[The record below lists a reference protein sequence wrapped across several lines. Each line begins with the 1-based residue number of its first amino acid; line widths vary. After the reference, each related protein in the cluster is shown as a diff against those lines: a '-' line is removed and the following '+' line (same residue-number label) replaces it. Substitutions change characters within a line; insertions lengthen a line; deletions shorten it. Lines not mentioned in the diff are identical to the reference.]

1 MDGTATADLP
11 ADEEQDRQLAQQ
23 PERNPEQEGTMT
35 MLPAIIRPT
44 KTTALTR
51 AVAAFKAQRRPVHI
65 GMIIDA
71 TGSREHS
78 WEQAQTAQLR
88 MFKDLAGLKA
98 LQLRLL
104 EFGGGKLSDYG
115 WQSDALQVAKKMAAV
130 RCRQGLTQFIPAL
143 EAFAKDETKADA
155 LILIGDAFEEC
166 STAVLMPSWNLRDR
180 GTRVFCF
187 HEGDDPVARSAF
199 NAIAETT
206 GGRSIKL
213 GDQLPLADLCSGAAL
228 LAAGGKD
235 ALKRLPNAKAR
246 QLLLPPPKP

>member
-1 MDGTATADLP
+1 MI
-11 ADEEQDRQLAQQ
+11 
-23 PERNPEQEGTMT
+23 
-35 MLPAIIRPT
+35 MLPAIIRPN

-51 AVAAFKAQRRPVHI
+51 AVAAFKAQRRPAHI
-65 GMIIDA
+65 GLIIDA

-88 MFKDLAGLKA
+88 MFKDLASLKA

-115 WQSDALQVAKKMAAV
+115 WQGDALKVAKKMAAV
-130 RCRQGLTQFIPAL
+130 RCRQGLTQFVPAL
-143 EAFAKDETKADA
+143 EAFAKDKTKTDA
-155 LILIGDAFEEC
+155 LLLIGDAFEEEQ
-166 STAVLMPSWNLRDR
+166 TAVLFCAWNLRDR

-187 HEGDDPVARSAF
+187 REGDDPVTESAF
-199 NAIAETT
+199 RTLAEIT

-228 LAAGGKD
+228 LAAGGQD
-235 ALKRLPNAKAR
+235 AIKRLPNAKAR

>member
-1 MDGTATADLP
+1 
-11 ADEEQDRQLAQQ
+11 
-23 PERNPEQEGTMT
+23 MT
-35 MLPAIIRPT
+35 MLPAIIRP
-44 KTTALTR
+44 KQTTALTR

-71 TGSREHS
+71 TGSREES

-88 MFKDLAGLKA
+88 MFKDLGGLKA

-104 EFGGGKLSDYG
+104 QFGGGKLTDYG
-115 WQSDALQVAKKMAAV
+115 WQGDALKAAKKMAAV

-143 EAFAKDETKADA
+143 EAFAADGKKADA
-155 LILIGDAFEEC
+155 LILIGDAFEE
-166 STAVLMPSWNLRDR
+166 SDNVALLPSWNLRDR

-187 HEGDDPVARSAF
+187 REGDDPVAASAF
-199 NAIAETT
+199 STIAETT

-213 GDQLPLADLCSGAAL
+213 GDELPLADLCSGAAL
-228 LAAGGKD
+228 LAAGGQD

>member
-1 MDGTATADLP
+1 MI
-11 ADEEQDRQLAQQ
+11 
-23 PERNPEQEGTMT
+23 
-35 MLPAIIRPT
+35 MLPAIIRPN

-51 AVAAFKAQRRPVHI
+51 AVAAFKAQRRPAHI
-65 GMIIDA
+65 GLVIDA

-104 EFGGGKLSDYG
+104 EFGGGKVTDYG
-115 WQSDALQVAKKMAAV
+115 WQGDALKVAKKMAAV

-143 EAFAKDETKADA
+143 EAFEKDKTKTDA

-166 STAVLMPSWNLRDR
+166 SNAVLMPSWNLRDR

-187 HEGDDPVARSAF
+187 REGDDPVAASVF
-199 NAIAETT
+199 DTIAETT
-206 GGRSIKL
+206 GGRSIQL

-228 LAAGGKD
+228 LAAGGQD

>member
-1 MDGTATADLP
+1 MI
-11 ADEEQDRQLAQQ
+11 
-23 PERNPEQEGTMT
+23 
-35 MLPAIIRPT
+35 MLPAIIKPN
-44 KTTALTR
+44 KSTALTR

-115 WQSDALQVAKKMAAV
+115 WQGDALKVAKKMTAV

-143 EAFAKDETKADA
+143 EAFANDKTKTDA

-166 STAVLMPSWNLRDR
+166 SNVVLMPTCTLRNR
-180 GTRVFCF
+180 GSRVFCF
-187 HEGDDPVARSAF
+187 REGDDPVAASAF
-199 NAIAETT
+199 NSIAEAT

-213 GDQLPLADLCSGAAL
+213 GDQLPLSDLCSGAAL
-228 LAAGGKD
+228 LTAGGQD